1 MLKCMAP
8 SLYDKP
14 EVIVGMCDRN
24 SPFARKWCGESRAA
38 KAGICGSAYVK
49 HALVKAAEWVN

>member
-1 MLKCMAP
+1 MAP

-14 EVIVGMCDRN
+14 EVIVGMCDRS
-24 SPFARKWCGESRAA
+24 SPIARKWYGESRAA